1 MNIEVSK
8 NSLSNRRLFIRNK
21 KELINFSQNGELEKV
36 TLLNGYT
43 DKAIEEIPSDI
54 VSEGTHAL
62 RLVSDGDISKT
73 MSFSYDFD
81 KPVDKIGR
89 AHV

>member
-1 MNIEVSK
+1 MTINTNEGGTFMNIEVSK

-43 DKAIEEIPSDI
+43 DKAIEEIPADI

-73 MSFSYDFD
+73 MS
-81 KPVDKIGR
+81 K
-89 AHV
+89 